1 MLSKDLVMAA
11 IESLSQSADTLEDL
25 AAKLS
30 ARAGELRA
38 AVKAGDEASARTRR
52 YEALDAAQE
61 IVSLLKNPSEQWAD
75 TLQNVSLTA
84 VVRQFQQ
91 WKIFDAIPTAPG
103 SSISY
108 EELAGKTG
116 VQLQLLRRM
125 SWLLVSVGMLNQ
137 EGADRISH
145 TPRSLNYLEG
155 THGADFHKTIYSLA
169 VKAFASLVEYFDK
182 YGPREPEDQNHIP
195 TSFAMGTPE
204 LTFWGHLERHPE
216 LIAPFMHSSAPSA
229 ARMPVTGVYDF
240 GWVAEEA
247 KKDAGGDRVLFND
260 VGGGTGHCIV
270 AIQAENPAI
279 PKERF
284 MLQDQPHIINQL
296 KRDVTESLRGV
307 RMASLDFNKE
317 SPEKG
322 ALIYYL
328 RRILHDYSDKL
339 AVNILRN
346 TAAAMAPDS
355 RILIA
360 EDVSSNPPHP
370 LTAMM
375 DMLMLTVGG
384 KERTME
390 DFEAVIK
397 EAGLRVS
404 SVSRSADSPMAVIEC
419 VKA

>member
-1 MLSKDLVMAA
+1 MAA
-11 IESLSQSADTLEDL
+11 LESLSQSADALDDL
-25 AAKLS
+25 AAKLRGQ
-30 ARAGELRA
+30 ARELRA
-38 AVKAGDEASARTRR
+38 AVKTGDQAAVRRRR

-61 IVSLLKNPSEQWAD
+61 IVSLLKDPSEQWAD
-75 TLQNVSLTA
+75 TLQSASLAA
-84 VVRQFQQ
+84 VVRQFQE
-91 WKIFDAIPTAPG
+91 WKVFDAIPTAPG
-103 SSISY
+103 ASISY

-116 VQLQLLRRM
+116 VQMQLLRRM
-125 SWLLVSVGMLNQ
+125 AWMTVSVGLLRQ
-137 EGADRISH
+137 ESGDRISH

-155 THGADFHKTIYSLA
+155 THGADFHKTLYSLA
-169 VKAFASLVEYFDK
+169 IKAFASLSEYFAK
-182 YGPREPEDQNHIP
+182 YGPHEPQEQNHIP
-195 TSFAMGTPE
+195 ATFAVGSPE
-204 LTFWGHLERHPE
+204 LTFWGHLERHPDM
-216 LIAPFMHSSAPSA
+216 IAAFMHSIAPAA
-229 ARMPVTGVYDF
+229 ARMPITGIYDF

-247 KKDAGGDRVLFND
+247 KRDTGGDRVLIND

-284 MLQDQPHIINQL
+284 MLQDQYHIIDQL
-296 KRDVTESLRGV
+296 KRDTPESVRGFKL
-307 RMASLDFNKE
+307 AGLDFNKE
-317 SPEKG
+317 SPVEG

-346 TAAAMAPDS
+346 TVAVMAPDS

-360 EDVSSNPPHP
+360 EDLSTNPPHP
-370 LTAMM
+370 ITAMM
-375 DMLMLTVGG
+375 DMLMLTCGG

-404 SVSRSADSPMAVIEC
+404 SVSRSAESPMAVIEC

>member
-1 MLSKDLVMAA
+1 MAA
-11 IESLSQSADTLEDL
+11 LESLSQSADALDDL

-30 ARAGELRA
+30 TRARELRVS
-38 AVKAGDEASARTRR
+38 VKAGDEAAARARR

-61 IVSLLKNPSEQWAD
+61 IVSLLKDPSEQWAD
-75 TLQNVSLTA
+75 TLQNASLTA
-84 VVRQFQQ
+84 VVRLFQL
-91 WKIFDAIPTAPG
+91 WKVFDAMPAAPG

-108 EELAGKTG
+108 EELAGQTG
-116 VQLQLLRRM
+116 VQTQLLRRLAWM
-125 SWLLVSVGMLNQ
+125 LVSVGLLKQ
-137 EGADRISH
+137 EGVDRISH

-155 THGADFHKTIYSLA
+155 THGSDFHKTLYSVA
-169 VKAFASLVEYFDK
+169 VKAFASLPEYFTE
-182 YGPREPEDQNHIP
+182 YGPREPQEQNHIP
-195 TSFAMGTPE
+195 ATFAVGMPE
-204 LTFWGHLERHPE
+204 LTFWDHLERHPE
-216 LIAPFMHSSAPSA
+216 MIAAFMHSIAPAA
-229 ARMPVTGVYDF
+229 ARMPITGVYDF

-247 KKDAGGDRVLFND
+247 ERDAGGDRVLIND
-260 VGGGTGHCIV
+260 VGGGTGHCVV

-284 MLQDQPHIINQL
+284 MLQDQHHIIDQL
-296 KRDVTESLRGV
+296 KREAPESLRGV
-307 RMASLDFNKE
+307 KLAGLDFNKE

-328 RRILHDYSDKL
+328 RRVLHDYSDKL

-360 EDVSSNPPHP
+360 EDVATNPPHP

-375 DMLMLTVGG
+375 DMLMLTCGG

-390 DFEAVIK
+390 DFEAVVK

-404 SVSRSADSPMAVIEC
+404 SVSRSADSPMAIIEC